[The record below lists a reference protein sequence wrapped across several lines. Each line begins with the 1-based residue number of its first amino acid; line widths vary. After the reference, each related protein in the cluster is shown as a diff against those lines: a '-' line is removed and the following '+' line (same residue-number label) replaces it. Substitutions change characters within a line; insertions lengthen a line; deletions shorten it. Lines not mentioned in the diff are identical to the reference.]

1 MDSGMT
7 RAVLVT
13 GASSGIG
20 KAAARYLAERG
31 CRVYGTVRNEKAAA
45 ELGAI
50 PNVVPLT
57 CDVTK
62 PDEIADAV
70 RTVTDAGHGLYGL
83 VNNAGLGELG
93 MVSTW
98 TDEELFHMFDV
109 NVFGP
114 FRMTNAFLPLLV
126 TSKGRIVNIGSQ
138 GGMLSKNYYGP
149 YTMTK
154 HAIEAYTET
163 LRVELEPYGVLA
175 SVVQP
180 GGIATNIGAASQAGT
195 VARFQRAQDPFR
207 EEAEQILAY
216 FTAPAPGP
224 SAGAQAGGGTEGGAT
239 AEAEDAAAE
248 VAAEAEESES
258 NRKPSPPE
266 VVAEVVYDAL
276 FSPAPKLHY
285 LVGTKWE
292 GDRVLNA
299 LMAKLLDENDNPKH
313 NYSREQL
320 VALLD
325 QHIKEREKSE

>member
-1 MDSGMT
+1 MNDGTMRS
-7 RAVLVT
+7 VLVT

-20 KAAARYLAERG
+20 NATARYLSERG
-31 CRVYGTVRNEKAAA
+31 CYVYGTVRNEKAAA
-45 ELGAI
+45 ELRRI

-62 PDEIADAV
+62 PNEIAEAV
-70 RTVTDAGHGLYGL
+70 RTVTDACHGLYGL

-93 MVSTW
+93 MLSTW
-98 TDEELFHMFDV
+98 TDGEIFHMFDV

-126 TSKGRIVNIGSQ
+126 ESKGRIVNIGSQ

-154 HAIEAYTET
+154 HALESYTET
-163 LRVELEPYGVLA
+163 LRAELEPYGVLA
-175 SVVQP
+175 SIVQP

-195 VARFQRAQDPFR
+195 VARFRRAQPPFR
-207 EEAEQILAY
+207 EEAEQILG
-216 FTAPAPGP
+216 FLTALP
-224 SAGAQAGGGTEGGAT
+224 AGGASANDDAT
-239 AEAEDAAAE
+239 AQ
-248 VAAEAEESES
+248 EESES
-258 NRKPSPPE
+258 NRKPSSPMI
-266 VVAEVVYDAL
+266 VAEAVYDAL

-292 GDRVLNA
+292 GDRVLNT
-299 LMAKLLDENDNPKH
+299 LIAKLLDENDNPKH

-325 QHIKEREKSE
+325 QHIKEREKRE

>member
-1 MDSGMT
+1 MENGTMRS
-7 RAVLVT
+7 VLVT

-20 KAAARYLAERG
+20 NATARYLAARG
-31 CRVYGTVRNEKAAA
+31 CLVFGTVRNEESAARLR
-45 ELGAI
+45 EI
-50 PNVVPLT
+50 QNVVPLM

-62 PDEIADAV
+62 PDEIAEAV
-70 RTVTDAGHGLYGL
+70 KVVTDAGQGLYGL

-93 MVSTW
+93 MLSTW

-114 FRMTNAFLPLLV
+114 FRMTNAFLPLLLD
-126 TSKGRIVNIGSQ
+126 SKGRIVNIGSQ

-163 LRVELEPYGVLA
+163 LRAELEPYGVLA

-195 VARFQRAQDPFR
+195 VARLQRAQAPFR
-207 EEAEQILAY
+207 EEAEQILG
-216 FTAPAPGP
+216 FLTALP
-224 SAGAQAGGGTEGGAT
+224 AGGASANDEAT
-239 AEAEDAAAE
+239 AQ
-248 VAAEAEESES
+248 EESES
-258 NRKPSPPE
+258 NRKPSSP
-266 VVAEVVYDAL
+266 VIVAEAVYDAL
-276 FSPAPKLHY
+276 FSPTPKLHY

-292 GDRVLNA
+292 GDRVLNT
-299 LMAKLLDENDNPKH
+299 LIAKLLDENDNPKH

-325 QHIKEREKSE
+325 RHIAERVKSE

>member
-1 MDSGMT
+1 MESGTM
-7 RAVLVT
+7 RSVLVT
-13 GASSGIG
+13 GTSSGIG
-20 KAAARYLAERG
+20 DATARYLAARG
-31 CRVYGTVRNEKAAA
+31 CRVYGTVRNEEAAA
-45 ELGAI
+45 KLREI
-50 PNVVPLT
+50 PNVVPLLL
-57 CDVTK
+57 DVTK
-62 PDEIADAV
+62 PREIADAV
-70 RTVTDAGHGLYGL
+70 RTIRGAGDGLYGL

-126 TSKGRIVNIGSQ
+126 ASKGRIVNIGSQ

-154 HAIEAYTET
+154 HALESYTET
-163 LRVELEPYGVLA
+163 LRVELEPYGVIA

-180 GGIATNIGAASQAGT
+180 GGIATNIGAASHEGT
-195 VARFQRAQDPFR
+195 VARFRRAQPPFR

-216 FTAPAPGP
+216 FTAPAPEP
-224 SAGAQAGGGTEGGAT
+224 SAERAGGGAQDDAT
-239 AEAEDAAAE
+239 A
-248 VAAEAEESES
+248 ESES
-258 NRKPSPPE
+258 NRKPSSP
-266 VVAEVVYDAL
+266 VIVAEAVYDAL

-313 NYSREQL
+313 SYSREQL

-325 QHIKEREKSE
+325 QHLAEREKAE

>member
-1 MDSGMT
+1 MDHGMM
-7 RAVLVT
+7 RSVLVT

-20 KAAARYLAERG
+20 NATARCLAERG
-31 CRVYGTVRNEKAAA
+31 CRVYGTVRNEEAAA
-45 ELGAI
+45 ELREI
-50 PNVVPLT
+50 PNVVALM

-62 PDEIADAV
+62 PDEIRGAV
-70 RTVTDAGHGLYGL
+70 KLVTGAGDGLYGL

-93 MVSTW
+93 MLSTW

-114 FRMTNAFLPLLV
+114 FRMTNAFLPLLLE
-126 TSKGRIVNIGSQ
+126 SKGRIVNIGSQ

-154 HAIEAYTET
+154 HAIESYTET

-180 GGIATNIGAASQAGT
+180 GGVATNIGAASHEGT
-195 VARFQRAQDPFR
+195 VARFRRARPPFR
-207 EEAEQILAY
+207 EEAEQILG
-216 FTAPAPGP
+216 FLLAPPLAEQSP
-224 SAGAQAGGGTEGGAT
+224 GGGDGDAT
-239 AEAEDAAAE
+239 AEA
-248 VAAEAEESES
+248 ESES
-258 NRKPSPPE
+258 NRKPSSPE
-266 VVAEVVYDAL
+266 IVAEAVYDAL
-276 FSPAPKLHY
+276 FSPAPKPHY

-292 GDRVLNA
+292 GDRVINA
-299 LMAKLLDENDNPKH
+299 LFAKLLDENDNPKH

-325 QHIKEREKSE
+325 QHIAERKKSE

>member
-1 MDSGMT
+1 MVNGTMRS
-7 RAVLVT
+7 VLVT

-20 KAAARYLAERG
+20 NATVRYLAERG
-31 CRVYGTVRNEKAAA
+31 CHVYGTVRNDKAAA
-45 ELGAI
+45 ELRQI

-62 PDEIADAV
+62 PDEIAEAV
-70 RTVTDAGHGLYGL
+70 RTVTGAGRGLYGL

-93 MVSTW
+93 MISTW

-126 TSKGRIVNIGSQ
+126 ASKGRIVNIGSQ
-138 GGMLSKNYYGP
+138 GGILSKNYYGP

-154 HAIEAYTET
+154 HAIESYTET

-180 GGIATNIGAASQAGT
+180 GGVATNIGAASQAGT
-195 VARFQRAQDPFR
+195 VARFQRAQAPFR
-207 EEAEQILAY
+207 EEAEQILG
-216 FTAPAPGP
+216 FLTAPPPPEDVPA
-224 SAGAQAGGGTEGGAT
+224 AD
-239 AEAEDAAAE
+239 EAA
-248 VAAEAEESES
+248 ESES
-258 NRKPSPPE
+258 NRKPSPP
-266 VVAEVVYDAL
+266 VIVAEAVYDAL
-276 FSPAPKLHY
+276 FSPTPKLRY

-299 LMAKLLDENDNPKH
+299 LLAKLVDENDNPKH

-325 QHIKEREKSE
+325 QHIAERKKGAEP

>member
-1 MDSGMT
+1 MESGTM
-7 RAVLVT
+7 RSVLVT

-20 KAAARYLAERG
+20 NATARYLAERG

-45 ELGAI
+45 KLREI
-50 PNVVPLT
+50 PSAVPLR

-62 PDEIADAV
+62 PDEIAAAV
-70 RTVTDAGHGLYGL
+70 GAITSAGHGLYGL

-93 MVSTW
+93 MLSTW
-98 TDEELFHMFDV
+98 TDEELLRMFDV

-126 TSKGRIVNIGSQ
+126 ESKGRIVNIGSQ

-154 HAIEAYTET
+154 HAIESYTET

-180 GGIATNIGAASQAGT
+180 GGIATNIGAASRDGMI
-195 VARFQRAQDPFR
+195 ARFQRAQPPFR
-207 EEAEQILAY
+207 EEVEQILGY
-216 FTAPAPGP
+216 LTASPPPEEAARG
-224 SAGAQAGGGTEGGAT
+224 SASG
-239 AEAEDAAAE
+239 EAARE
-248 VAAEAEESES
+248 EESES
-258 NRKPSPPE
+258 NRKPSSP
-266 VVAEVVYDAL
+266 VIVAEAVYDAL
-276 FSPAPKLHY
+276 FSPTPKLRY

-299 LMAKLLDENDNPKH
+299 LLAKLLDENDNPKH

-320 VALLD
+320 IALLD
-325 QHIKEREKSE
+325 RHMAERAGGSTTG